1 MAEDFFIVLY
11 NILKGRPEVSDI
23 HCVNDAKV
31 PLMRFKFEGVAV
43 DFPYAQ
49 FQVMSVPENF
59 QSLLRCIKFWA
70 KRRGVYGN
78 TLEDVPERRSL
89 MPIGLPCSPYQYCQS
104 NITRSTFN
112 RIRAECLRGQN
123 IVKEI
128 LSPDSNWDNLFE
140 PYGNAYRK
148 SRFLKIYLV
157 ACAIDELGR
166 LGWMGEVTIS
176 LSHFEDK

>member
-78 TLEDVPERRSL
+78 
-89 MPIGLPCSPYQYCQS
+89 
-104 NITRSTFN
+104 
-112 RIRAECLRGQN
+112 
-123 IVKEI
+123 EI